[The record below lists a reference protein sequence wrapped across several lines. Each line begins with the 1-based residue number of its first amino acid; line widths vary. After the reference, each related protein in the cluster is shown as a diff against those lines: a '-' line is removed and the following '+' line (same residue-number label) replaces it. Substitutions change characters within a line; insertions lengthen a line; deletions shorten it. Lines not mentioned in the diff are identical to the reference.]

1 VGRREGVAAGVEVH
15 FPWHWVAVETC
26 GIVGLVAVDM
36 FIKSSDV
43 ELSQRIA
50 DLHINVKVGA
60 QEDAGRR
67 CWLLDE
73 PSSPG
78 EATLVVQ

>member
-1 VGRREGVAAGVEVH
+1 
-15 FPWHWVAVETC
+15 
-26 GIVGLVAVDM
+26 M
-36 FIKSSDV
+36 FIRSLDV

-50 DLHINVKVGA
+50 DLHINVKVGD